1 MEINQEVVPL
11 ASIGNDEPKI
21 DQENEIEEAKS
32 PLAKLIVAFIEFVMS
47 F

>member
-1 MEINQEVVPL
+1 MEINEELVPL

-21 DQENEIEEAKS
+21 DQENEMEEAKS
-32 PLAKLIVAFIEFVMS
+32 PLAKLIVAFIEFFMS